1 MRKASRTLAAAFMAA
16 IVLAG
21 CQNEDPMNKV
31 KEGLPVSLSFNMEVP
46 EMDEITVTRATEEQE
61 TKVEKMAILFYNANQ
76 PNSTPIIVKVRN
88 LGEPTRRNS
97 NTNTNWLYTIELNED
112 QLTVGDRK
120 VTSGEWYMYP
130 IANYDKYTVVNL
142 DELAGKTLAEFRSHT
157 ITASGRDITSTS
169 VLMSGHYGDKENTTT
184 ITLQPGENT
193 FDKVFHLKRI
203 VSKNVFVLKSGTGV
217 TFIPKNYSIYN
228 YSTSSTLL
236 QRDELNEYAGD
247 DTFTKFED
255 LPIAAPAA
263 GGDYSFSFYMP
274 ENVQKPAA
282 SPTSWSYA
290 DRERRES
297 DYSTF
302 TYAPA
307 KSTYVVIEGTYEG
320 PGESGTDHVTGTVK
334 YTIHLG
340 DFGNSTDASNTKFG
354 NFSVTRNARYT
365 YTITVNGVKNII
377 AEAKKVS
384 DNQPGAEGQIIK
396 PSPHVIVN
404 LDAHF
409 ENVLLTFS
417 KTNID
422 QCIVSGTV
430 PAGEGK
436 MTSFTVQ
443 GGSTDPHLEDIAW
456 VKFGKPASQTAF
468 ANYPGDANLVNI
480 YNLIDE
486 IKAGN
491 TTHCIIS
498 GDNVYTQA
506 YVDEYFYNDKPYKDF
521 VNMDDRILSF
531 TIGNAQISADGH
543 STYIEGSGFTL
554 KQKSI
559 KTFYK
564 DNVGNPFGFES
575 VEETPA
581 ATFTGNDDYPGTE
594 LQNGLKNTW
603 EIINTKTTKTWTDYV
618 NIAQNGF
625 TGATPPTSA
634 NIMTTDG
641 TNPMFECLSRNR
653 DLNGD
658 GKIDEDE
665 VRWYLP
671 SVRQCIFAWCG
682 KESLPTEISFETTNY
697 ATSTNLGF
705 RIWWALEGTA
715 ISSWDNKETN
725 PMIRCVRNLGTNST
739 SGEVSD
745 ITSWDQENYVVTVN
759 GLKDETL
766 RTNTQIGEYP
776 EHENFDAAST
786 LPKAFKIA
794 SADLNIPASGDSYVP
809 IIKVGDL
816 SYSNNSSS
824 QEKTITVTIP
834 ITIENYDKTKTH
846 TYQIGNETGI
856 SLDDKLDATNTAN
869 IDVSVAITYN
879 GDFISGYTGSGNA
892 SISVKADNGNYNR
905 FSVNVN
911 ASGGGILNN
920 SYTYTAKATEPTPN
934 TVTGGTSAKNT
945 FKYTE
950 IMNGDWCEKYYQEG
964 TDDLG
969 KWRIPNEKELY
980 FIQKYFGEEI
990 TGNLAGYKPSETGAE
1005 TGTMRYAA
1013 KTKYNRNQ
1021 EFDSSNPGNTFM
1033 IYYLQKDG
1041 EAGTPI
1047 VTTGH
1052 GQSGADFTIRCVRDA
1067 PQGTR
1072 SYDSSYSSGG
1082 TGFGL

>member
-1 MRKASRTLAAAFMAA
+1 
-16 IVLAG
+16 
-21 CQNEDPMNKV
+21 MNKV

-97 NTNTNWLYTIELNED
+97 NTNWLYTIELNED

-142 DELAGKTLAEFRSHT
+142 DELAGKTLAEFRNHT

-217 TFIPKNYSIYN
+217 TFVPQKYSIYN

-247 DTFTKFED
+247 NTFTKFEN

-320 PGESGTDHVTGTVK
+320 PGESGTDHVTGTVM

-377 AEAKKVS
+377 AEAKKKS

-422 QCIVSGTV
+422 KCIVSGTV
-430 PAGEGK
+430 PAGDGK
-436 MTSFTVQ
+436 MTSFTVHE
-443 GGSTDPHLEDIAW
+443 GSTDPHLEDIAW

-468 ANYPGDANLVNI
+468 AKYPGDANLVNI
-480 YNLIDE
+480 YDLIDE
-486 IKAGN
+486 IKAGT

-521 VNMDDRILSF
+521 VNTDDRILSF
-531 TIGNAQISADGH
+531 TIGYAQISDDGH

-554 KQKSI
+554 QQKSI

-581 ATFTGNDDYPGTE
+581 AAFTGDDDYPGTE

-682 KESLPTEISFETTNY
+682 KKSLPTEISFETTNY

-715 ISSWDNKETN
+715 ISSWSNMETN

-766 RTNTQIGEYP
+766 RTNMQIGEYP

-794 SADLNIPASGDSYVP
+794 SADLNIPASGGGDSYVP
-809 IIKVGDL
+809 NIEVGTL
-816 SYSNNSSS
+816 SYSNKSSS
-824 QEKTITVTIP
+824 QEKTIIVTIP
-834 ITIENYDKTKTH
+834 ITIKNYDKTKTH

-879 GDFISGYTGSGNA
+879 GNYIYGYTGSGNA

-905 FSVNVN
+905 FTVNVN
-911 ASGGGILNN
+911 ASGGDILSS
-920 SYTYTAKATEPTPN
+920 SYTYTATATAPTPN
-934 TVTGGTSAKNT
+934 TVTGGTPAKNT

-980 FIQKYFGEEI
+980 FIPMYCGEEI
-990 TGNLAGYKPSETGAE
+990 TGNLAGYKPSGTETE

-1013 KTKYNRNQ
+1013 KTKYERP
-1021 EFDSSNPGNTFM
+1021 EGSHVEYM

-1041 EAGTPI
+1041 NSGTPI
-1047 VTTGH
+1047 ITTGH
-1052 GQSGADFTIRCVRDA
+1052 GQSDADFTIRCVRDA

-1082 TGFGL
+1082 KGFGL

>member
-1 MRKASRTLAAAFMAA
+1 MAA

-21 CQNEDPMNKV
+21 CQNEEPMNKV

-61 TKVEKMAILFYNANQ
+61 TRVEKMAILFYNANQ

-88 LGEPTRRNS
+88 LGEPTRK

-203 VSKNVFVLKSGTGV
+203 VSKNVFVLKRGTGV
-217 TFIPKNYSIYN
+217 TFIPKKYSIYN

-255 LPIAAPAA
+255 LLIAAPAA

-417 KTNID
+417 KTKID
-422 QCIVSGTV
+422 ECIVSGTV

-443 GGSTDPHLEDIAW
+443 KGSTDPHLEDVAW
-456 VKFGKPASQTAF
+456 VKFGRPTSQTEF

-480 YNLIDE
+480 YDLIDE
-486 IKAGN
+486 IKAGT

-498 GDNVYTQA
+498 GDDVYTQA

-521 VNMDDRILSF
+521 VNTDDRILSF
-531 TIGNAQISADGH
+531 TIGKAQISADGH

-554 KQKSI
+554 QQKSI

-581 ATFTGNDDYPGTE
+581 AAFTGDDDYPGTE

-634 NIMTTDG
+634 NIMTTTG

-682 KESLPTEISFETTNY
+682 KKSLPTEISFETTNY

-715 ISSWDNKETN
+715 ISSWANMETN

-766 RTNTQIGEYP
+766 RTNMQIGEYP

-794 SADLNIPASGDSYVP
+794 SADLNIPASGEDTYAP
-809 IIKVGDL
+809 
-816 SYSNNSSS
+816 
-824 QEKTITVTIP
+824 EITVGELNPTGTSGSWSPQETHNITVP
-834 ITIENYDKTKTH
+834 ITITNYDASKNY
-846 TYQIGNETGI
+846 TYQIGTDNEVNVTSEVFNVRVTINLSSTNNG
-856 SLDDKLDATNTAN
+856 AT
-869 IDVSVAITYN
+869 
-879 GDFISGYTGSGNA
+879 A
-892 SISVKADNGNYNR
+892 STTIKIKSDNGNYTS
-905 FSVNVN
+905 FNVTVTLTT
-911 ASGGGILNN
+911 SWF
-920 SYTYTAKATEPTPN
+920 SYTYTYSKSTPQQ
-934 TVTGGTSAKNT
+934 TIVAGGTPAKNT

-980 FIQKYFGEEI
+980 FIPMYCGEEI
-990 TGNLAGYKPSETGAE
+990 TGNLAGYKPSGAQTE

-1013 KTKYNRNQ
+1013 KTKYNRNLIH
-1021 EFDSSNPGNTFM
+1021 DPSNPGNTFM
-1033 IYYLQKDG
+1033 IYHLQKDG
-1041 EAGTPI
+1041 SSGTPI

-1052 GQSGADFTIRCVRDA
+1052 NQSGADFTIRCVRDA

-1082 TGFGL
+1082 KGFGL

>member
-21 CQNEDPMNKV
+21 CQNEEPMNKV

-61 TKVEKMAILFYNANQ
+61 TRVEKMAILFYNANQ

-88 LGEPTRRNS
+88 LGEPTRK

-203 VSKNVFVLKSGTGV
+203 VSKNVFVLKRGTGV
-217 TFIPKNYSIYN
+217 TFIPKKYSIYN

-417 KTNID
+417 KTNIEK
-422 QCIVSGTV
+422 CIVSGTV
-430 PAGEGK
+430 PAGDGK
-436 MTSFTVQ
+436 MTSFTIHE
-443 GGSTDPHLEDIAW
+443 GSTDPHFEDIAW
-456 VKFGKPASQTAF
+456 VKFGKPASQTEF

-480 YNLIDE
+480 YDLIDE
-486 IKAGN
+486 IKAG
-491 TTHCIIS
+491 TATHCIIS

-521 VNMDDRILSF
+521 VNADDRILSF
-531 TIGNAQISADGH
+531 TIGKAKISADGH
-543 STYIEGSGFTL
+543 STYTEGSGFTL
-554 KQKSI
+554 KQESI
-559 KTFYK
+559 KTFYN

-634 NIMTTDG
+634 NIMTTTG

-682 KESLPTEISFETTNY
+682 KKSLPTEISFETTNY
-697 ATSTNLGF
+697 ATSTNQGF

-715 ISSWDNKETN
+715 ISSWANKETN

-766 RTNTQIGEYP
+766 RTNMQIGEYP
-776 EHENFDAAST
+776 EHEHFDAAST

-794 SADLNIPASGDSYVP
+794 SADLNIPASGEDTYAPV
-809 IIKVGDL
+809 
-816 SYSNNSSS
+816 
-824 QEKTITVTIP
+824 ITVGELTPPGIPESASSEPSHNITVP
-834 ITIENYDKTKTH
+834 ITITNYDASKNY
-846 TYQIGNETGI
+846 TYQIGADNEVNVT
-856 SLDDKLDATNTAN
+856 SAVF
-869 IDVSVAITYN
+869 DVSVTINHTSTSN
-879 GDFISGYTGSGNA
+879 GTTSSKTIKIKS
-892 SISVKADNGNYNR
+892 DNGNYTS
-905 FSVNVN
+905 FNVTVTLTTRTE
-911 ASGGGILNN
+911 GFIFTTKY
-920 SYTYTAKATEPTPN
+920 YTYTYSKSTPQQ
-934 TVTGGTSAKNT
+934 TIVTGGTPAKNT

-980 FIQKYFGEEI
+980 FIQRYCGEDI
-990 TGNLAGYKPSETGAE
+990 TDNLAGYKPSGAQTE

-1013 KTKYNRNQ
+1013 KTKYNRNLIH
-1021 EFDSSNPGNTFM
+1021 EPSNPGNTFM

-1041 EAGTPI
+1041 SEGTPI

-1052 GQSGADFTIRCVRDA
+1052 GQSDADFTIRCVRDA

>member
-21 CQNEDPMNKV
+21 CQNEEPMNKV

-97 NTNTNWLYTIELNED
+97 NTNWLYTIELNED

-203 VSKNVFVLKSGTGV
+203 VSKNIFVLKSGTGV

-247 DTFTKFED
+247 DTFTKFEE

-320 PGESGTDHVTGTVK
+320 PGESVTDHVTGTVK

-417 KTNID
+417 KTNIEK
-422 QCIVSGTV
+422 CIVSGTV
-430 PAGEGK
+430 PAGDGK

-443 GGSTDPHLEDIAW
+443 EGSTDPHLEDIAW
-456 VKFGKPASQTAF
+456 VKFGKPASQTEF
-468 ANYPGDANLVNI
+468 ATYPGDANLVNI
-480 YNLIDE
+480 YDLIGE
-486 IKAGN
+486 IKAG
-491 TTHCIIS
+491 TATHCIIS

-521 VNMDDRILSF
+521 VNTDDRNLSF
-531 TIGNAQISADGH
+531 TIGNANISQDGQ
-543 STYIEGSGFTL
+543 STYVEGNGFTL

-559 KTFYK
+559 KTFYN
-564 DNVGNPFGFES
+564 DNAGNPFGLET
-575 VEETPA
+575 VEETPDN
-581 ATFTGNDDYPGTE
+581 TFSESTDYQDLGTNA
-594 LQNGLKNTW
+594 QNGLTNTRA
-603 EIINTKTTKTWTDYV
+603 IVQNASSQNWTDFV
-618 NIAQNGF
+618 NITNNGF
-625 TGATPPTSA
+625 TGSTAPTASE
-634 NIMTTDG
+634 IMTAKG
-641 TNPMFECLSRNR
+641 ANPLYQCLSRNR
-653 DLNGD
+653 DLNGN
-658 GKIDEDE
+658 GTIDQDE
-665 VRWYLP
+665 IKWYVP
-671 SVRQCIFAWCG
+671 TYRQYIYLWCG
-682 KESLPTEISFETTNY
+682 MKSIPPDITFEHENY
-697 ATSTNLGF
+697 VTSMKGGY
-705 RIWWALEGTA
+705 RIWWAYEGTA
-715 ISSWDNKETN
+715 VGSAEGGAAKV
-725 PMIRCVRNLGTNST
+725 RCVRNLTDRTDDVSAISSTNDNYT
-739 SGEVSD
+739 VT
-745 ITSWDQENYVVTVN
+745 IT
-759 GLKDETL
+759 GLKDEAL
-766 RTNTQIGEYP
+766 RTNTQEGEYT
-776 EHENFDAAST
+776 EHMHSDPSSTLPRAFTIAKNDLTADVDVTIAAST
-786 LPKAFKIA
+786 NYTTNAGQISNLVDGNEDTYWQSNDYQRRGRFVLLTF
-794 SADLNIPASGDSYVP
+794 SAPVKVTSVRVLSKQSTQSPQNQTLQISSDGTTWTDIGTVNTTDVTVTTNLDKSVKYVR
-809 IIKVGDL
+809 L
-816 SYSNNSSS
+816 YYNNWYTSSS
-824 QEKTITVTIP
+824 QL
-834 ITIENYDKTKTH
+834 YL
-846 TYQIGNETGI
+846 NEI
-856 SLDDKLDATNTAN
+856 
-869 IDVSVAITYN
+869 
-879 GDFISGYTGSGNA
+879 
-892 SISVKADNGNYNR
+892 
-905 FSVNVN
+905 NVN
-911 ASGGGILNN
+911 
-920 SYTYTAKATEPTPN
+920 YTTI
-934 TVTGGTSAKNT
+934 KNT
-945 FKYTE
+945 FTYDEIVSGNSCERYYTE
-950 IMNGDWCEKYYQEG
+950 K
-964 TDDLG
+964 TDKSDLG

-980 FIQKYFGEEI
+980 FIQLYRGEEI
-990 TGNLAGYKPSETGAE
+990 TPNLSNGGSTGSF
-1005 TGTMRYAA
+1005 YAA
-1013 KTKYNRNQ
+1013 KTKFDRNQ
-1021 EFDSSNPGNTFM
+1021 YGQDIHM
-1033 IYYLQKDG
+1033 IYYIMKDNTSG
-1041 EAGTPI
+1041 NPI
-1047 VTTGH
+1047 ITTGH
-1052 GQSGADFTIRCVRDA
+1052 GQKDSEFRIRCVRDA
-1067 PQGTR
+1067 DPVTK
-1072 SYDSSYSSGG
+1072 SYDSSYGSGG

>member
-21 CQNEDPMNKV
+21 CQNEEPMNKV

-97 NTNTNWLYTIELNED
+97 NTNWLYTIELNED

-157 ITASGRDITSTS
+157 ITASGRNITSTS
-169 VLMSGHYGDKENTTT
+169 VMMSGRYGTDDNTT
-184 ITLQPGENT
+184 ITLKPGENT
-193 FDKVFHLKRI
+193 FDNVFHLKRI
-203 VSKNVFVLKSGTGV
+203 VSKSIFKFKNGSGV
-217 TFIPKNYSIYN
+217 TFTPQKYSIYN

-236 QRDELNEYAGD
+236 ERNALDEYAGAGS
-247 DTFTKFED
+247 FMEFKD
-255 LPIAAPAA
+255 LPINEKDAENLPT
-263 GGDYSFSFYMP
+263 FFFYMP
-274 ENVQKPAA
+274 ENVQKAA
-282 SPTSWSYA
+282 NKEGSWAYT
-290 DRERRES
+290 DREKRVAD
-297 DYSTF
+297 DYNTF
-302 TYAPA
+302 ANAPA
-307 KSTYVVIEGTYEG
+307 NATYVVVEGTYSG
-320 PGESGTDHVTGTVK
+320 PGKTGDEGTVTGTVK

-340 DFGNSTDASNTKFG
+340 NFDTKEDKGGSFD
-354 NFSVTRNARYT
+354 NFSVKRNTKYT
-365 YTITVNGVKNII
+365 YTVTVNGVNSII
-377 AEAKKVS
+377 VEATTNVEG
-384 DNQPGAEGQIIK
+384 QPGAEGYIIK
-396 PSPHVIVN
+396 PAPHVVVN
-404 LDAHF
+404 LDSHY
-409 ENVLLTFS
+409 ENVLLSFS
-417 KTNID
+417 KTNIEK
-422 QCIVSGTV
+422 CIVSGTV

-436 MTSFTVQ
+436 MTSFTVKE
-443 GGSTDPHLEDIAW
+443 GSTDSHREDIAW
-456 VKFGKPASQTAF
+456 VKFGRPASQTTF
-468 ANYPGDANLVNI
+468 ANYPGDAGLVNI
-480 YNLIDE
+480 YELIDE
-486 IKAGN
+486 IKGN
-491 TTHCIIS
+491 NDTHCIIS

-521 VNMDDRILSF
+521 VNTDDRILSF
-531 TIGNAQISADGH
+531 TIGNAKISADGH

-554 KQKSI
+554 QQESI

-603 EIINTKTTKTWTDYV
+603 EIINTKTTKKWADYV

-625 TGATPPTSA
+625 TGATLPSSA

-641 TNPMFECLSRNR
+641 INPMFECLSRNR

-658 GKIDEDE
+658 GIIDEDE

-682 KESLPTEISFETTNY
+682 KKSLPTEISFETTNY
-697 ATSTNLGF
+697 ATSTNQGF

-715 ISSWDNKETN
+715 ISSWDNKDTN

-766 RTNTQIGEYP
+766 RTNMQIGEYP

-794 SADLNIPASGDSYVP
+794 SADLNIPASGEDTYAP
-809 IIKVGDL
+809 
-816 SYSNNSSS
+816 
-824 QEKTITVTIP
+824 EITVGELNPTGIPESESNTTSHNITVP
-834 ITIENYDKTKTH
+834 ITITNYDESKNY
-846 TYQIGNETGI
+846 TYQIGADNEVNVPSAKFNVRVTI
-856 SLDDKLDATNTAN
+856 NLSSTNDAT
-869 IDVSVAITYN
+869 
-879 GDFISGYTGSGNA
+879 A
-892 SISVKADNGNYNR
+892 STTIKIKSDNGNYTS
-905 FSVNVN
+905 FNVTVTLTTRTE
-911 ASGGGILNN
+911 GIFIFQTKY
-920 SYTYTAKATEPTPN
+920 YTYTYSKSTPQQ
-934 TVTGGTSAKNT
+934 TIVAGGTPAKNT

-980 FIQKYFGEEI
+980 FIPMYCGEEI
-990 TGNLAGYKPSETGAE
+990 TGNLAGYKPSGAQTE

-1013 KTKYNRNQ
+1013 KTKYNRNLIH
-1021 EFDSSNPGNTFM
+1021 DPSNPGNTFM
-1033 IYYLQKDG
+1033 IYHLQKDG
-1041 EAGTPI
+1041 SSGTPI

-1052 GQSGADFTIRCVRDA
+1052 NQSGADFTIRCVRDA

-1082 TGFGL
+1082 KGFGL

>member
-1 MRKASRTLAAAFMAA
+1 MAA

-21 CQNEDPMNKV
+21 CQNEEPMNKV

-76 PNSTPIIVKVRN
+76 PNSTPII
-88 LGEPTRRNS
+88 
-97 NTNTNWLYTIELNED
+97 
-112 QLTVGDRK
+112 
-120 VTSGEWYMYP
+120 
-130 IANYDKYTVVNL
+130 NL

-203 VSKNVFVLKSGTGV
+203 VSKNIFVLKSGTGV

-247 DTFTKFED
+247 DTFTKFEE

-422 QCIVSGTV
+422 KCIVSGTV
-430 PAGEGK
+430 PAGDGK
-436 MTSFTVQ
+436 MTSFTVHE
-443 GGSTDPHLEDIAW
+443 GSTDPHFEDIAW
-456 VKFGKPASQTAF
+456 VKFGKPESQTRF

-480 YNLIDE
+480 YDLIDE
-486 IKAGN
+486 IKVGT

-498 GDNVYTQA
+498 GDDVYTQA

-521 VNMDDRILSF
+521 VNTDDRILSF
-531 TIGNAQISADGH
+531 TIGNAQISDDGH

-554 KQKSI
+554 QQESI

-603 EIINTKTTKTWTDYV
+603 EIINTKTTKKWADYV

-625 TGATPPTSA
+625 TGATLPSSA

-641 TNPMFECLSRNR
+641 INPMFECLSRNR

-658 GKIDEDE
+658 GIIDEDE

-682 KESLPTEISFETTNY
+682 KKSLPTEISFETTNY
-697 ATSTNLGF
+697 ATSTNQGF

-715 ISSWDNKETN
+715 ISSWANKETY

-745 ITSWDQENYVVTVN
+745 ITSWDQDNYVVTVN

-766 RTNTQIGEYP
+766 RTNMQIGEYP

-794 SADLNIPASGDSYVP
+794 SADLNIPASGEDTYAP
-809 IIKVGDL
+809 
-816 SYSNNSSS
+816 
-824 QEKTITVTIP
+824 EITVGELNPTGIPESNSNTTSHNITVP
-834 ITIENYDKTKTH
+834 ITITNYDASKNY
-846 TYQIGNETGI
+846 TYQIG
-856 SLDDKLDATNTAN
+856 ATK
-869 IDVSVAITYN
+869 Y
-879 GDFISGYTGSGNA
+879 
-892 SISVKADNGNYNR
+892 
-905 FSVNVN
+905 
-911 ASGGGILNN
+911 
-920 SYTYTAKATEPTPN
+920 YTYTYSKSTPQQ
-934 TVTGGTSAKNT
+934 TIVTGGTPAKNT

-980 FIQKYFGEEI
+980 FIPMYCGEEI
-990 TGNLAGYKPSETGAE
+990 TGNLAGYKPSGAQTE

-1013 KTKYNRNQ
+1013 KTKYNR
-1021 EFDSSNPGNTFM
+1021 DLIHDPSNPGNTFM

-1041 EAGTPI
+1041 SSGTPI

-1052 GQSGADFTIRCVRDA
+1052 GQSDADFTIRCVRDA

-1082 TGFGL
+1082 MGFGL

>member
-1 MRKASRTLAAAFMAA
+1 MAA

-21 CQNEDPMNKV
+21 CQNEEPMNKV

-61 TKVEKMAILFYNANQ
+61 TKVEKMAILFYNASQ

-97 NTNTNWLYTIELNED
+97 NTNWLYTIELNED

-247 DTFTKFED
+247 DTFTKFEE

-417 KTNID
+417 KTNIEK
-422 QCIVSGTV
+422 CIVSGTV
-430 PAGEGK
+430 PAGDGK
-436 MTSFTVQ
+436 MTSFTAQ
-443 GGSTDPHLEDIAW
+443 EGSTDPHLEDIAW
-456 VKFGKPASQTAF
+456 VKFGKPASQTEF
-468 ANYPGDANLVNI
+468 ATYPGDANLVNI
-480 YNLIDE
+480 YDLIDE
-486 IKAGN
+486 IKAG
-491 TTHCIIS
+491 TATHS
-498 GDNVYTQA
+498 
-506 YVDEYFYNDKPYKDF
+506 
-521 VNMDDRILSF
+521 
-531 TIGNAQISADGH
+531 
-543 STYIEGSGFTL
+543 
-554 KQKSI
+554 
-559 KTFYK
+559 
-564 DNVGNPFGFES
+564 
-575 VEETPA
+575 
-581 ATFTGNDDYPGTE
+581 
-594 LQNGLKNTW
+594 
-603 EIINTKTTKTWTDYV
+603 
-618 NIAQNGF
+618 
-625 TGATPPTSA
+625 
-634 NIMTTDG
+634 
-641 TNPMFECLSRNR
+641 
-653 DLNGD
+653 
-658 GKIDEDE
+658 
-665 VRWYLP
+665 
-671 SVRQCIFAWCG
+671 
-682 KESLPTEISFETTNY
+682 
-697 ATSTNLGF
+697 
-705 RIWWALEGTA
+705 
-715 ISSWDNKETN
+715 
-725 PMIRCVRNLGTNST
+725 
-739 SGEVSD
+739 
-745 ITSWDQENYVVTVN
+745 
-759 GLKDETL
+759 
-766 RTNTQIGEYP
+766 
-776 EHENFDAAST
+776 
-786 LPKAFKIA
+786 
-794 SADLNIPASGDSYVP
+794 
-809 IIKVGDL
+809 
-816 SYSNNSSS
+816 
-824 QEKTITVTIP
+824 
-834 ITIENYDKTKTH
+834 
-846 TYQIGNETGI
+846 
-856 SLDDKLDATNTAN
+856 
-869 IDVSVAITYN
+869 
-879 GDFISGYTGSGNA
+879 
-892 SISVKADNGNYNR
+892 
-905 FSVNVN
+905 
-911 ASGGGILNN
+911 
-920 SYTYTAKATEPTPN
+920 
-934 TVTGGTSAKNT
+934 
-945 FKYTE
+945 
-950 IMNGDWCEKYYQEG
+950 
-964 TDDLG
+964 
-969 KWRIPNEKELY
+969 
-980 FIQKYFGEEI
+980 
-990 TGNLAGYKPSETGAE
+990 
-1005 TGTMRYAA
+1005 
-1013 KTKYNRNQ
+1013 
-1021 EFDSSNPGNTFM
+1021 
-1033 IYYLQKDG
+1033 
-1041 EAGTPI
+1041 
-1047 VTTGH
+1047 
-1052 GQSGADFTIRCVRDA
+1052 
-1067 PQGTR
+1067 
-1072 SYDSSYSSGG
+1072 
-1082 TGFGL
+1082 

>member
-1 MRKASRTLAAAFMAA
+1 MAA

-21 CQNEDPMNKV
+21 CQNEEPMNKV

-97 NTNTNWLYTIELNED
+97 NTNWLYTIELNED

-203 VSKNVFVLKSGTGV
+203 VSKNIFVLKSGTGV
-217 TFIPKNYSIYN
+217 TFIPKKYSIYN

-247 DTFTKFED
+247 DTFTKFEE

-377 AEAKKVS
+377 AEAKQVS

-417 KTNID
+417 KTNIE

-430 PAGEGK
+430 PAGDGK
-436 MTSFTVQ
+436 MTSFTV
-443 GGSTDPHLEDIAW
+443 
-456 VKFGKPASQTAF
+456 
-468 ANYPGDANLVNI
+468 
-480 YNLIDE
+480 
-486 IKAGN
+486 
-491 TTHCIIS
+491 
-498 GDNVYTQA
+498 
-506 YVDEYFYNDKPYKDF
+506 
-521 VNMDDRILSF
+521 
-531 TIGNAQISADGH
+531 
-543 STYIEGSGFTL
+543 
-554 KQKSI
+554 
-559 KTFYK
+559 
-564 DNVGNPFGFES
+564 
-575 VEETPA
+575 
-581 ATFTGNDDYPGTE
+581 
-594 LQNGLKNTW
+594 
-603 EIINTKTTKTWTDYV
+603 
-618 NIAQNGF
+618 
-625 TGATPPTSA
+625 
-634 NIMTTDG
+634 
-641 TNPMFECLSRNR
+641 
-653 DLNGD
+653 
-658 GKIDEDE
+658 
-665 VRWYLP
+665 
-671 SVRQCIFAWCG
+671 
-682 KESLPTEISFETTNY
+682 
-697 ATSTNLGF
+697 
-705 RIWWALEGTA
+705 
-715 ISSWDNKETN
+715 
-725 PMIRCVRNLGTNST
+725 
-739 SGEVSD
+739 
-745 ITSWDQENYVVTVN
+745 
-759 GLKDETL
+759 
-766 RTNTQIGEYP
+766 
-776 EHENFDAAST
+776 HE
-786 LPKAFKIA
+786 
-794 SADLNIPASGDSYVP
+794 
-809 IIKVGDL
+809 
-816 SYSNNSSS
+816 
-824 QEKTITVTIP
+824 
-834 ITIENYDKTKTH
+834 
-846 TYQIGNETGI
+846 
-856 SLDDKLDATNTAN
+856 
-869 IDVSVAITYN
+869 
-879 GDFISGYTGSGNA
+879 
-892 SISVKADNGNYNR
+892 
-905 FSVNVN
+905 
-911 ASGGGILNN
+911 
-920 SYTYTAKATEPTPN
+920 
-934 TVTGGTSAKNT
+934 
-945 FKYTE
+945 
-950 IMNGDWCEKYYQEG
+950 
-964 TDDLG
+964 
-969 KWRIPNEKELY
+969 
-980 FIQKYFGEEI
+980 
-990 TGNLAGYKPSETGAE
+990 
-1005 TGTMRYAA
+1005 
-1013 KTKYNRNQ
+1013 
-1021 EFDSSNPGNTFM
+1021 
-1033 IYYLQKDG
+1033 
-1041 EAGTPI
+1041 
-1047 VTTGH
+1047 
-1052 GQSGADFTIRCVRDA
+1052 
-1067 PQGTR
+1067 
-1072 SYDSSYSSGG
+1072 
-1082 TGFGL
+1082 

>member
-1 MRKASRTLAAAFMAA
+1 MAA

-97 NTNTNWLYTIELNED
+97 NTNWLYTIELNED

-247 DTFTKFED
+247 DTFTKFEE

-417 KTNID
+417 KTNIEK
-422 QCIVSGTV
+422 CIVSGTV
-430 PAGEGK
+430 PAGDGK

-443 GGSTDPHLEDIAW
+443 EGSTDPHLEDIAW
-456 VKFGKPASQTAF
+456 VKFGKPASQTEF
-468 ANYPGDANLVNI
+468 ATYPGDANLVNI
-480 YNLIDE
+480 YDLIDE
-486 IKAGN
+486 IRAG
-491 TTHCIIS
+491 TATHCIIS

-521 VNMDDRILSF
+521 VNTDDRDLSF
-531 TIGNAQISADGH
+531 TIGNAEISNDGH
-543 STYIEGSGFTL
+543 SSYIEGSGFTL

-682 KESLPTEISFETTNY
+682 KKSLPTEISFETTNY

-715 ISSWDNKETN
+715 ISSWSNMETN

-766 RTNTQIGEYP
+766 RTNMQIGEYP

-794 SADLNIPASGDSYVP
+794 SADLNIPASGGGDSYVP
-809 IIKVGDL
+809 NIEVGTL
-816 SYSNNSSS
+816 SYSNKSSS
-824 QEKTITVTIP
+824 QEKTIIVTIP
-834 ITIENYDKTKTH
+834 ITIKNYDKTKTH

-879 GDFISGYTGSGNA
+879 GNYIYGYTGSGNA

-905 FSVNVN
+905 FTVNVN
-911 ASGGGILNN
+911 ASGGDILSS
-920 SYTYTAKATEPTPN
+920 SYTYTATATAPTPN
-934 TVTGGTSAKNT
+934 TVTGGTPAKNT

-950 IMNGDWCEKYYQEG
+950 IMNGDLCEKYYQEG

-980 FIQKYFGEEI
+980 FIPMYCGEEI
-990 TGNLAGYKPSETGAE
+990 TGNLAGYKPSGAQTE

-1013 KTKYNRNQ
+1013 KTKYNRNLIH
-1021 EFDSSNPGNTFM
+1021 DPSNPGNTFM

-1041 EAGTPI
+1041 SSGTPI

-1052 GQSGADFTIRCVRDA
+1052 GQSDADFTIRCVRDA

>member
-21 CQNEDPMNKV
+21 CQNEEPMNKV

-88 LGEPTRRNS
+88 LGEPTRKNS
-97 NTNTNWLYTIELNED
+97 KTNWLYKIELNED

-142 DELAGKTLAEFRSHT
+142 DELAGKTLAEFRNHT

-169 VLMSGHYGDKENTTT
+169 VLMSGHYGDKENTAT

-203 VSKNVFVLKSGTGV
+203 VSKNIFVLKSGTGV
-217 TFIPKNYSIYN
+217 TFIPKKYSIYN

-247 DTFTKFED
+247 DTFTKFEE
-255 LPIAAPAA
+255 LSIAAPAA

-307 KSTYVVIEGTYEG
+307 KSTYVAIEGTYEG

-377 AEAKKVS
+377 AEAKQVS

-417 KTNID
+417 KTNIE

-430 PAGEGK
+430 PAGDGK
-436 MTSFTVQ
+436 MTSFTVHE
-443 GGSTDPHLEDIAW
+443 GSTDPHFEDIAW
-456 VKFGKPASQTAF
+456 VKFGKPESQTRF

-480 YNLIDE
+480 YDLIDE
-486 IKAGN
+486 IKVGT

-498 GDNVYTQA
+498 GDDVYTQA
-506 YVDEYFYNDKPYKDF
+506 YVDEY
-521 VNMDDRILSF
+521 L
-531 TIGNAQISADGH
+531 
-543 STYIEGSGFTL
+543 
-554 KQKSI
+554 
-559 KTFYK
+559 

-581 ATFTGNDDYPGTE
+581 AAFTGDDDYPGTE

-603 EIINTKTTKTWTDYV
+603 EIINTKTTKTWIDYV

-634 NIMTTDG
+634 NIMTTTG
-641 TNPMFECLSRNR
+641 ANPMFECLSRNR

-682 KESLPTEISFETTNY
+682 KKSLPTEISFETTNY
-697 ATSTNLGF
+697 ATSTNQGF

-715 ISSWDNKETN
+715 ISSWANKETY

-745 ITSWDQENYVVTVN
+745 ITSWDQDNYVVTVN

-766 RTNTQIGEYP
+766 RTNMQIGEYP

-794 SADLNIPASGDSYVP
+794 SADLNIPASGEDTYAP
-809 IIKVGDL
+809 
-816 SYSNNSSS
+816 
-824 QEKTITVTIP
+824 EITVGELNPTGIPESNSNTTSHNITVP
-834 ITIENYDKTKTH
+834 ITITNYDASKNY
-846 TYQIGNETGI
+846 TYQIGADNEVNVT
-856 SLDDKLDATNTAN
+856 SAKFN
-869 IDVSVAITYN
+869 VSVTINHTSTSN
-879 GDFISGYTGSGNA
+879 GTTSSKTIKIKS
-892 SISVKADNGNYNR
+892 DNGNYTS
-905 FSVNVN
+905 FNVTVTLTTRTE
-911 ASGGGILNN
+911 GFIFQTKY
-920 SYTYTAKATEPTPN
+920 YTYTYSKSTPQQ
-934 TVTGGTSAKNT
+934 TIVAGGTPAKNT

-969 KWRIPNEKELY
+969 KWRIPNEKELC
-980 FIQKYFGEEI
+980 FIPMYCGEEI
-990 TGNLAGYKPSETGAE
+990 TGNLAGYKPSGAQTE

-1021 EFDSSNPGNTFM
+1021 VFDPSNPGNTFM
-1033 IYYLQKDG
+1033 IYHLQKDG
-1041 EAGTPI
+1041 SSGTPI

-1052 GQSGADFTIRCVRDA
+1052 NQSGADFTIRCVRDA

>member
-1 MRKASRTLAAAFMAA
+1 MAA

-21 CQNEDPMNKV
+21 CQNEEPMNKV

-61 TKVEKMAILFYNANQ
+61 TKVEKMAILFYNASQ

-97 NTNTNWLYTIELNED
+97 NTNWLYTIELNED

-247 DTFTKFED
+247 DTFTKFEE

-417 KTNID
+417 KTNIEK
-422 QCIVSGTV
+422 CIVSGTV
-430 PAGEGK
+430 PAGDGK

-443 GGSTDPHLEDIAW
+443 EGSTDPHLEDIAW
-456 VKFGKPASQTAF
+456 VKFGKPASQTEF
-468 ANYPGDANLVNI
+468 ATYPGDANLVNI
-480 YNLIDE
+480 YDLIAE
-486 IKAGN
+486 IKAG
-491 TTHCIIS
+491 TATHCIIS

-521 VNMDDRILSF
+521 VNTDDRILSF
-531 TIGNAQISADGH
+531 TIGKAQISADGH

-554 KQKSI
+554 QQKSI

-581 ATFTGNDDYPGTE
+581 AAFTGDDDYPGTE

-618 NIAQNGF
+618 NIDQNGF

-634 NIMTTDG
+634 NIMTTTG

-682 KESLPTEISFETTNY
+682 KKSLPTEISFETTNY
-697 ATSTNLGF
+697 ATSTNQGF

-766 RTNTQIGEYP
+766 RTNMQIGEYP

-794 SADLNIPASGDSYVP
+794 SADLNIPASGGGDSYVP
-809 IIKVGDL
+809 NIEVGTL
-816 SYSNNSSS
+816 SYSNKSSS
-824 QEKTITVTIP
+824 QEKTIIVTIP
-834 ITIENYDKTKTH
+834 ITIKNYDKTKTH

-879 GDFISGYTGSGNA
+879 GNYIYGYTGSGNA

-905 FSVNVN
+905 FTVNVN
-911 ASGGGILNN
+911 ASGGDILSS
-920 SYTYTAKATEPTPN
+920 SYTYTATATAPTPN
-934 TVTGGTSAKNT
+934 TVTGGTPAKNT

-980 FIQKYFGEEI
+980 FIQMYCGEEI
-990 TGNLAGYKPSETGAE
+990 TGNLAGYKPSGTETE

-1013 KTKYNRNQ
+1013 KTKYERP
-1021 EFDSSNPGNTFM
+1021 EGSHVEYM

-1041 EAGTPI
+1041 NSGTPI
-1047 VTTGH
+1047 ITTGH
-1052 GQSGADFTIRCVRDA
+1052 GQSDADFTIRCVRDA

>member
-21 CQNEDPMNKV
+21 CQNEEPMNKV

-97 NTNTNWLYTIELNED
+97 NTNWLYTIELNED

-203 VSKNVFVLKSGTGV
+203 VSKNIFVLKSGTGV

-247 DTFTKFED
+247 DTFTKFEE

-307 KSTYVVIEGTYEG
+307 KSTYVVIKGTYEG

-417 KTNID
+417 KTNIEK
-422 QCIVSGTV
+422 CIVSGTV
-430 PAGEGK
+430 PAGDGK

-443 GGSTDPHLEDIAW
+443 EGSTDPHLEDIAW
-456 VKFGKPASQTAF
+456 VKFGKPASQTEF
-468 ANYPGDANLVNI
+468 ATYPGDANLVNI
-480 YNLIDE
+480 YDLIDE
-486 IKAGN
+486 IKAG
-491 TTHCIIS
+491 TATHCIIS

-521 VNMDDRILSF
+521 VNTDDRDLSF
-531 TIGNAQISADGH
+531 TIGNAEISNDGH
-543 STYIEGSGFTL
+543 SSYIEGHGFTL

-682 KESLPTEISFETTNY
+682 KKSLPTEISFETTNY

-715 ISSWDNKETN
+715 ISSWSNMETN

-759 GLKDETL
+759 GLKDKTL
-766 RTNTQIGEYP
+766 RTNMQIGEYP

-794 SADLNIPASGDSYVP
+794 SADLNIPASGEDTYAPV
-809 IIKVGDL
+809 
-816 SYSNNSSS
+816 
-824 QEKTITVTIP
+824 ITVGELDPTGIP
-834 ITIENYDKTKTH
+834 ESQSNTTPHNITVPVKITNYDASKNY
-846 TYQIGNETGI
+846 TYQIGTGNEVNVTSAVLKVSAAINLTSTSNG
-856 SLDDKLDATNTAN
+856 AT
-869 IDVSVAITYN
+869 
-879 GDFISGYTGSGNA
+879 A
-892 SISVKADNGNYNR
+892 STTIKIKSDNGNYTS
-905 FSVNVN
+905 FNVTVTLTTRTE
-911 ASGGGILNN
+911 GFIWQTKY
-920 SYTYTAKATEPTPN
+920 YTYTYSKSTPQQ
-934 TVTGGTSAKNT
+934 TIVAGGTPAKNT

-980 FIQKYFGEEI
+980 FIPMYCGEEI
-990 TGNLAGYKPSETGAE
+990 TGNLAGYKPSGTETE

-1013 KTKYNRNQ
+1013 KTKYERP
-1021 EFDSSNPGNTFM
+1021 EGSHVEYM

-1041 EAGTPI
+1041 NSGTPI
-1047 VTTGH
+1047 ITTGH
-1052 GQSGADFTIRCVRDA
+1052 GQSDADFTIRCVRDA

>member
-21 CQNEDPMNKV
+21 CQNEEPMNKV

-97 NTNTNWLYTIELNED
+97 NTNWLYTIELHED

-142 DELAGKTLAEFRSHT
+142 DELAGTTLAEFRSHT

-217 TFIPKNYSIYN
+217 TFIPKKYSIYN

-247 DTFTKFED
+247 DTFTKFEE

-377 AEAKKVS
+377 AEAKQVN

-417 KTNID
+417 KTNIEK
-422 QCIVSGTV
+422 CIVSGIV
-430 PAGEGK
+430 PAGDGK
-436 MTSFTVQ
+436 MTSFTVHE
-443 GGSTDPHLEDIAW
+443 GSTDPHFEDIAW
-456 VKFGKPASQTAF
+456 VKFGKPASQTEF
-468 ANYPGDANLVNI
+468 AKYPGDANLVNI
-480 YNLIDE
+480 YDLIDE
-486 IKAGN
+486 ITVGT

-521 VNMDDRILSF
+521 VNTDDRILSF
-531 TIGNAQISADGH
+531 TIGNANISQDGQ
-543 STYIEGSGFTL
+543 STYVEGNGFTL

-559 KTFYK
+559 KTFYN
-564 DNVGNPFGFES
+564 DNAGNPFGLET
-575 VEETPA
+575 VEETPDN
-581 ATFTGNDDYPGTE
+581 TFSESTDYQDLGTNA
-594 LQNGLKNTW
+594 QNGLTNTRA
-603 EIINTKTTKTWTDYV
+603 IVQNASSQNWTDFV
-618 NIAQNGF
+618 NITNNGF
-625 TGATPPTSA
+625 TGSTAPTASE
-634 NIMTTDG
+634 IMTAKG
-641 TNPMFECLSRNR
+641 ANPLYQCLSRNR
-653 DLNGD
+653 DLNGN
-658 GKIDEDE
+658 GTIDQDE
-665 VRWYLP
+665 IKWYVP
-671 SVRQCIFAWCG
+671 TYRQYIYLWCG
-682 KESLPTEISFETTNY
+682 MKSIPPDITFEHENY
-697 ATSTNLGF
+697 VTSMKGGY
-705 RIWWALEGTA
+705 RIWWAYEGTA
-715 ISSWDNKETN
+715 IGSAEGGAAKV
-725 PMIRCVRNLGTNST
+725 RCVRNLTDRTDDVSAISSTNDNYT
-739 SGEVSD
+739 VT
-745 ITSWDQENYVVTVN
+745 IT
-759 GLKDETL
+759 GLKDEAL
-766 RTNTQIGEYP
+766 RTNTQEGEYP

-794 SADLNIPASGDSYVP
+794 SADLNIPASGEDTYAPV
-809 IIKVGDL
+809 
-816 SYSNNSSS
+816 
-824 QEKTITVTIP
+824 ITVGELTPSGIPESASSESSHNITVP
-834 ITIENYDKTKTH
+834 ITITNYDASKNY
-846 TYQIGNETGI
+846 TYQIGADNEVNVT
-856 SLDDKLDATNTAN
+856 SAVF
-869 IDVSVAITYN
+869 DVSVTINHTSTSN
-879 GDFISGYTGSGNA
+879 GTTSSKTIKIKS
-892 SISVKADNGNYNR
+892 DNGNYTS
-905 FSVNVN
+905 FNVTVTLTTRTE
-911 ASGGGILNN
+911 GFIFTTKY
-920 SYTYTAKATEPTPN
+920 YTYTYSKSTPQQ
-934 TVTGGTSAKNT
+934 TIVTGGTPAKNT

-950 IMNGDWCEKYYQEG
+950 IINGDWCEKYYQEG

-980 FIQKYFGEEI
+980 FIQLYRGEEI
-990 TGNLAGYKPSETGAE
+990 TPNLSNGGSTGSF
-1005 TGTMRYAA
+1005 YAA
-1013 KTKYNRNQ
+1013 KTKFDRNLYGS
-1021 EFDSSNPGNTFM
+1021 DTHM
-1033 IYYLQKDG
+1033 IYYIMKDNTSG
-1041 EAGTPI
+1041 HPI
-1047 VTTGH
+1047 ITTGH
-1052 GQSGADFTIRCVRDA
+1052 GQKDTEFRIRCVRDA
-1067 PQGTR
+1067 DPVTK
-1072 SYDSSYSSGG
+1072 SYDSSYGSGG